1 VYKLRRPVGMT
12 VQSVVGYLLAVLVL
26 FLAIVFGFII
36 IIVVKSRKCLT
47 VLFNGCKLYLRRQ
60 RGIRK

>member
-1 VYKLRRPVGMT
+1 MYKLRRPVGMT
-12 VQSVVGYLLAVLVL
+12 VQFVVGYLLAVLVL
-26 FLAIVFGFII
+26 FLALVFGFII

-47 VLFNGCKLYLRRQ
+47 VLFNGCKLYLRGQ